1 MVQTM
6 RESYQQREIVS
17 GRKLEIVNFI
27 QISKMPTYYEVI
39 INYTLLHLHNAG
51 SKLGSR
57 ELIHMAHWT
66 MGTWPTISVAL
77 EGDAEMVLLLSL
89 RGNRELL

>member
-1 MVQTM
+1 MHLMVQTM

-39 INYTLLHLHNAG
+39 INYTLSHLHNAG

-66 MGTWPTISVAL
+66 LGYLANH
-77 EGDAEMVLLLSL
+77 LS
-89 RGNRELL
+89 GS